1 MLSQLPLIK
10 EWTLS
15 WLVLARNKGYVL
27 ASALLDIVFLFLA
40 GMPFIYDWFSAFVHS
55 FNIISLPRPG
65 FIPALFFD
73 QLQNHIGI
81 IFKLTAEQMHEAAG
95 RARPAVL
102 DTLFQPP
109 VSAYTWQFLGMFV
122 LVVFF
127 VFLLF
132 SIIQGLAWWMAT
144 NAAGT
149 RSNARSFVLRFA
161 KLNLLWFALYFLW
174 QCLDNLFDL
183 RDVVIEK
190 ASGSPSFTGDIVFS
204 VILVALVYFALL
216 SYPVLSARTALKT
229 GTRKLYVLLPAVL
242 FMAVHVLAG
251 NAVVKWLAPLS
262 APVAF
267 VLGAVILLVLLAWTR
282 VYVALVMKRVMHS
295 V

>member
-1 MLSQLPLIK
+1 MLAELPLIK
-10 EWTLS
+10 EWTHS

-27 ASALLDIVFLFLA
+27 ASALLDIVFFFLV
-40 GMPFIYDWFSAFVHS
+40 GMPFIYDWFSAAVHS

-65 FIPALFFD
+65 FIPALFFE

-81 IFKLTAEQMHEAAG
+81 IFKLTAEQMRAAAG

-109 VSAYTWQFLGMFV
+109 VSAYTWQFLGMLV
-122 LVVFF
+122 LVVLF

-144 NAAGT
+144 NAAGKH
-149 RSNARSFVLRFA
+149 SSARSYVLKFA
-161 KLNLLWFALYFLW
+161 KLNLLWFGLYFLW

-183 RDVVIEK
+183 RDVVIEQ
-190 ASGSPSFTGDIVFS
+190 ASGSPSFTSDIVFS
-204 VILVALVYFALL
+204 IILLAIVYAALL
-216 SYPVLSARTALKT
+216 SYPVLSARTAVKT

-242 FMAVHVLAG
+242 IMGVHLLAG
-251 NAVVKWLAPLS
+251 NAIVKWLAPLS

-267 VLGAVILLVLLAWTR
+267 VLGAVILLVLLAWAR
-282 VYVALVMKRVMHS
+282 VYITLVMKRATHV
-295 V
+295 